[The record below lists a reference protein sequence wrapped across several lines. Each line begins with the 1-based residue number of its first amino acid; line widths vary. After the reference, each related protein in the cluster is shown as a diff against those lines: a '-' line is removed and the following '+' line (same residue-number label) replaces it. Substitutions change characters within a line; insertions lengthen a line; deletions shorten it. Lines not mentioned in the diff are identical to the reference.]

1 MAEDMMSFYH
11 GDEPG
16 GTPGLLPGPY
26 YCKCFIYMLLVP
38 LLTVANLQGGRVV
51 LLWVP

>member
-16 GTPGLLPGPY
+16 NTPGLLPDPY
-26 YCKCFIYMLLVP
+26 YCRSFRMIMHGMKKGFLSIY
-38 LLTVANLQGGRVV
+38 
-51 LLWVP
+51 